1 MARTLDLM
9 KLAAQKL
16 LIACKF
22 ASRICKT
29 LTTFNLVTPGF
40 LALTGLSSTVVLLR
54 CPVRIPGIGIIGSL
68 TIGVVV
74 TYAAGQ
80 DWYSK

>member
-1 MARTLDLM
+1 VIPCFPISGLV
-9 KLAAQKL
+9 
-16 LIACKF
+16 
-22 ASRICKT
+22 S
-29 LTTFNLVTPGF
+29 TFNLVTPGF
-40 LALTGLSSTVVLLR
+40 LALPGLSSAVVLLR